1 MLKFVA
7 AVSLAV
13 ATASLLFH
21 CSETFSCHS
30 ERSLLC
36 DILMGDKNVEM
47 LCWYDNVCLM
57 RIDRYDNMMNNV
69 HIGTLYKY
77 TRETLPMIA

>member
-1 MLKFVA
+1 MLMFVA

-21 CSETFSCHS
+21 CSETFSHHG

-36 DILMGDKNVEM
+36 EILLSDINVEM
-47 LCWYDNVCLM
+47 LCWYNNVCLV
-57 RIDRYDNMMNNV
+57 RIDKYDNTMNILV
-69 HIGTLYKY
+69 HLHKHTH
-77 TRETLPMIA
+77 